1 MLENLKLSERDVQD
15 LRELIPLTILKD
27 EEFGKFV
34 NIKTNVRHGDQL
46 GFIGEMSALGKSGAG
61 CNPEYGKLSIENS
74 EKRWSLGDWE
84 IAKEICYKELE
95 GTIAELAFK
104 TGTDIADLTSTQFA
118 TVILEPALETAV
130 RKMIWRIGWFNDKSA
145 ANVSDG
151 GVITDGVDVAMMNV
165 EDGLWKRIFT
175 QVSANAEQRTE
186 IAANGQASAAAQ
198 KSALWTKGV
207 ATDLVDK
214 VLADADARISENG
227 GILMMTRG
235 MANALANDIKK
246 VYNTQLQWETI
257 FDGFDVTE
265 YDGVQVA
272 RIGVWDEMIRTYENN
287 GTKLNLPY
295 RIVYGN
301 PQNFLV
307 GTGGSAIFDKFDIWF
322 DRKARTNNIYAT
334 GKMGTLIAEETL
346 FHVAY

>member
-1 MLENLKLSERDVQD
+1 MLENLTLSERDIQD
-15 LRELIPLTILKD
+15 LRELVALTVLKNED
-27 EEFGKFV
+27 FSKFV
-34 NIKTNVRHGDQL
+34 NIKTGIRHGDQL

-74 EKRWSLGDWE
+74 KKRWSLGDWE
-84 IAKEICYKELE
+84 IAKDICYKELE

-104 TGTDIADLTSTQFA
+104 TGTDIADLTGTQFA
-118 TVILEPALETAV
+118 SQILEPALEVAV
-130 RKMIWRIGWFNDKSA
+130 QKMIWRIGWFNDKSA
-145 ANVSDG
+145 ALVDDG
-151 GVITDGVDVAMMNV
+151 GVITDGVDLDLMNV
-165 EDGLWKRIFT
+165 EDGLFKHIFT
-175 QVSANAEQRTE
+175 QVAANGAQRTV
-186 IAANGQASAAAQ
+186 IAANSQASAAAQ
-198 KSALWTKGV
+198 KTALWANGV
-207 ATDLVDK
+207 ATGIVDT
-214 VLADADARISENG
+214 VLADADARIAENG

-246 VYNTQLQWETI
+246 VYNTQLKWETV
-257 FDGFDVTE
+257 FSGFDVTE

-272 RIGVWDEMIRTYENN
+272 RIGVWDEMIRTYEND

-322 DRKARTNNIYAT
+322 ERKTRTNNIYAT
-334 GKMGTLIAEETL
+334 GKIGTLIAEETL
-346 FHVAY
+346 FQAAY

>member
-1 MLENLKLSERDVQD
+1 MLENLTLSERDIQE
-15 LRELIPLTILKD
+15 LRELVALTVLKNED
-27 EEFGKFV
+27 FGKYV
-34 NIKTNVRHGDQL
+34 NIKTGIRHGDQL

-104 TGTDIADLTSTQFA
+104 TGTDIADLTGTQFA
-118 TVILEPALETAV
+118 SQILEPALEVAV
-130 RKMIWRIGWFNDKSA
+130 QKMIWRIGWFNDKSA
-145 ANVSDG
+145 AHVGDG
-151 GVITDGVDVAMMNV
+151 GVITDGVDLELMNV
-165 EDGLWKRIFT
+165 EDGLFKRIFT
-175 QVSANAEQRTE
+175 QVAANGAQRTE
-186 IAANGQASAAAQ
+186 IAANAQASAAAQ
-198 KSALWTKGV
+198 KSALWAKGV
-207 ATDLVDK
+207 ATGIVDT
-214 VLADADARISENG
+214 VLADADARIAENG

-246 VYNTQLQWETI
+246 VYNTQLKWETV
-257 FDGFDVTE
+257 FSGFDVTE
-265 YDGVQVA
+265 YDGMQVA
-272 RIGVWDEMIRTYENN
+272 RIGVWDEMIRTYEND

-322 DRKARTNNIYAT
+322 ERKARTNNIYAT
-334 GKMGTLIAEETL
+334 GKIGTLIGEETL
-346 FHVAY
+346 FQAAY

>member
-1 MLENLKLSERDVQD
+1 MLENLTLSERDIQD
-15 LRELIPLTILKD
+15 LRELVALTVLKNED
-27 EEFGKFV
+27 FSKFV
-34 NIKTNVRHGDQL
+34 NIKTGIRHGDQL

-104 TGTDIADLTSTQFA
+104 TGTDIADLTGTQFA
-118 TVILEPALETAV
+118 SQILEPALEV
-130 RKMIWRIGWFNDKSA
+130 SVQKMIWRISWFNDKSA
-145 ANVSDG
+145 ANVDDG
-151 GVITDGVDVAMMNV
+151 GVITDGVDLELMNI
-165 EDGLWKRIFT
+165 EDGFFKRIFT
-175 QVSANAEQRTE
+175 QVAANGAQRTE

-198 KSALWTKGV
+198 KTALWTKGV
-207 ATDLVDK
+207 ATGIVDT
-214 VLADADARISENG
+214 VLADADARIAENG

-246 VYNTQLQWETI
+246 VYNTQLKWETV
-257 FDGFDVTE
+257 FSGFDVTE

-272 RIGVWDEMIRTYENN
+272 RIGVWDEMIRTYEND

-322 DRKARTNNIYAT
+322 ERKARTNNIYAT
-334 GKMGTLIAEETL
+334 GKIGTLIAEETL
-346 FHVAY
+346 FQAAY

>member
-1 MLENLKLSERDVQD
+1 MLENLTLSERDIQD
-15 LRELIPLTILKD
+15 LRELVALTVLKD
-27 EEFGKFV
+27 EEFSKYV
-34 NIKTNVRHGDQL
+34 NIKTGIRHGDQL
-46 GFIGEMSALGKSGAG
+46 GFIGEMSAIGKSGAG

-104 TGTDIADLTSTQFA
+104 TGTDIADLTGTQFA
-118 TVILEPALETAV
+118 SQILEPALDVAV
-130 RKMIWRIGWFNDKSA
+130 RKMIWRISWFNDKNA
-145 ANVSDG
+145 AHVSDG
-151 GVITDGVDVAMMNV
+151 GVITDGVDLELMNI
-165 EDGLWKRIFT
+165 EDGFFKHIFT
-175 QVSANAEQRTE
+175 QVAANSAQRTE

-198 KSALWTKGV
+198 KTALWTKGV
-207 ATDLVDK
+207 ATGIVDTVLVD
-214 VLADADARISENG
+214 ADSRIAENG

-235 MANALANDIKK
+235 MANALSNDIKK
-246 VYNTQLQWETI
+246 VYNTQLKWETI
-257 FDGFDVTE
+257 FSGFDVTE

-307 GTGGSAIFDKFDIWF
+307 GTGGTAIFDKFDIWF
-322 DRKARTNNIYAT
+322 ERKARTNNIYAT
-334 GKMGTLIAEETL
+334 GKIGTLIGEENL
-346 FHVAY
+346 FQAAY

>member
-1 MLENLKLSERDVQD
+1 MLENLVLSERDIQD
-15 LRELIPLTILKD
+15 LRELVALTVLKNED
-27 EEFGKFV
+27 FSKFV
-34 NIKTNVRHGDQL
+34 NIKTGIRHGDQL

-104 TGTDIADLTSTQFA
+104 TGTDIADLTGTQFA
-118 TVILEPALETAV
+118 SQILEPALEVAV
-130 RKMIWRIGWFNDKSA
+130 QKMIWRIGWFNDKSA
-145 ANVSDG
+145 SHVGDG
-151 GVITDGVDVAMMNV
+151 GVITDGVDLDLVNV
-165 EDGLWKRIFT
+165 EDGLFKRIFT
-175 QVSANAEQRTE
+175 QVAANGAQRTE
-186 IAANGQASAAAQ
+186 IAGNAQASAAAQ
-198 KSALWTKGV
+198 KTALWAKGV
-207 ATDLVDK
+207 ATGIVDT
-214 VLADADARISENG
+214 VLADADARIAENG

-246 VYNTQLQWETI
+246 VYNTQLKWETV
-257 FDGFDVTE
+257 FSGFDVTE

-272 RIGVWDEMIRTYENN
+272 RIGVWDEMIRTYEND

-322 DRKARTNNIYAT
+322 ERKERTNNIYAT
-334 GKMGTLIAEETL
+334 GKIGTLIAEETL
-346 FHVAY
+346 FQAAY

>member
-1 MLENLKLSERDVQD
+1 MLENLKLSERDIQD

-27 EEFGKFV
+27 EDFNKFV
-34 NIKTNVRHGDQL
+34 NIKTGIRHGDQL
-46 GFIGEMSALGKSGAG
+46 GFIGELSALGKSGAG

-74 EKRWSLGDWE
+74 EKRWALGDWE

-95 GTIAELAFK
+95 GSIAELSFK

-118 TVILEPALETAV
+118 NQILYPALDAAV

-145 ANVSDG
+145 AHVGDG
-151 GVITDGVDVAMMNV
+151 GVITDGVDLDLMNV
-165 EDGLWKRIFT
+165 EDGLFKRIFT
-175 QVSANAEQRTE
+175 QVAANSAQRTE
-186 IAANGQASAAAQ
+186 IAANGQSTAAAQ
-198 KSALWTKGV
+198 KTALWAKGV
-207 ATDLVDK
+207 ATGIVDT
-214 VLADADARISENG
+214 VLADADARIAENG

-246 VYNTQLQWETI
+246 VYNTQLKWETV
-257 FDGFDVTE
+257 FSGFDVTE

-322 DRKARTNNIYAT
+322 ERKERTNNIYAT
-334 GKMGTLIAEETL
+334 GKIGTLIGEETL
-346 FHVAY
+346 FQAAY

>member
-1 MLENLKLSERDVQD
+1 MLENLTLSERDIQD
-15 LRELIPLTILKD
+15 LRELVALTVLKNED
-27 EEFGKFV
+27 FSKFV
-34 NIKTNVRHGDQL
+34 NIKTGIRHGDQL

-118 TVILEPALETAV
+118 SLILEPALETAV
-130 RKMIWRIGWFNDKSA
+130 RKMIWRLGWFSDKNA
-145 ANVSDG
+145 ANVADG
-151 GVITDGVDVAMMNV
+151 GVITDGVDVDLMNV
-165 EDGLWKRIFT
+165 EDGLFKHIFT
-175 QVSANAEQRTE
+175 QIAANASQRTE
-186 IAANGQASAAAQ
+186 IAANGEASAAAQ
-198 KSALWTKGV
+198 KTAMWTKGV
-207 ATDLVDK
+207 ATGLIDT
-214 VLADADARISENG
+214 VLTDADARIAENG

-246 VYNTQLQWETI
+246 VYNTQMKWETV
-257 FDGFDVTE
+257 FDGFDVSE
-265 YDGVQVA
+265 YDGVPVA
-272 RIGVWDEMIRTYENN
+272 RIGVWDEMIRAYENN

-295 RIVYGN
+295 RVVYGN

-307 GTGGSAIFDKFDIWF
+307 GTGGTAIFDKFDVWF
-322 DRKARTNNIYAT
+322 DRRARTNNIYAT
-334 GKMGTLIAEETL
+334 GKIGTLIAEETL
-346 FHVAY
+346 FHTAY

>member
-1 MLENLKLSERDVQD
+1 MLENLTLSERDIQD
-15 LRELIPLTILKD
+15 LRELVALTVLKNED
-27 EEFGKFV
+27 FGKFV
-34 NIKTNVRHGDQL
+34 NIKTGIRHGDQL

-104 TGTDIADLTSTQFA
+104 TGTDIADLTGTQFA
-118 TVILEPALETAV
+118 SQILEPALEVAV
-130 RKMIWRIGWFNDKSA
+130 QKMIWRIGWFNDKSA
-145 ANVSDG
+145 AHVDDG
-151 GVITDGVDVAMMNV
+151 GVITDGVDLELMNV
-165 EDGLWKRIFT
+165 EDGLFKRIFT
-175 QVSANAEQRTE
+175 QVAANGAQRTE
-186 IAANGQASAAAQ
+186 IAANGQSTAAAQ
-198 KSALWTKGV
+198 KTALWTKGV
-207 ATDLVDK
+207 ATGIVDT
-214 VLADADARISENG
+214 VLADADARIAENG

-246 VYNTQLQWETI
+246 VYNTQLKWETV
-257 FDGFDVTE
+257 FSGFDVTE

-272 RIGVWDEMIRTYENN
+272 RIGVWDEMIRTYEND

-322 DRKARTNNIYAT
+322 ERKARTNNIYAT
-334 GKMGTLIAEETL
+334 GKIGTLIAEETL
-346 FHVAY
+346 FQAAY

>member
-1 MLENLKLSERDVQD
+1 MLENLTLSERDVQD
-15 LRELIPLTILKD
+15 LRELVALTVLKNED
-27 EEFGKFV
+27 FSKFV
-34 NIKTNVRHGDQL
+34 NIKTGIRHGDQL

-61 CNPEYGKLSIENS
+61 CNPEYDKLSIENS

-104 TGTDIADLTSTQFA
+104 TGTDIADLTGTQFA
-118 TVILEPALETAV
+118 SQILEPALEVAV
-130 RKMIWRIGWFNDKSA
+130 QKMIWRIGWFNDKSA
-145 ANVSDG
+145 AHVEDG
-151 GVITDGVDVAMMNV
+151 GVITDGVNLDLMNV
-165 EDGLWKRIFT
+165 EDGLFKRIFT
-175 QVSANAEQRTE
+175 QVAANGAQRTE

-198 KSALWTKGV
+198 KTALWTKGV
-207 ATDLVDK
+207 ATGIVDT
-214 VLADADARISENG
+214 VLADADARIAENG

-246 VYNTQLQWETI
+246 VYNTQLKWETV
-257 FDGFDVTE
+257 FNGFDVTE

-272 RIGVWDEMIRTYENN
+272 RIGVWDEMIRTYEND
-287 GTKLNLPY
+287 GAKLNLPY

-322 DRKARTNNIYAT
+322 ERKARTNNIYAT
-334 GKMGTLIAEETL
+334 GKIGTLIGEETM
-346 FHVAY
+346 FQAAY